1 MPEKQTNNVFFKSFS
16 NIFPAAILSV
26 FLLFTVSY
34 RGMASDD
41 DNIFYLKNKS
51 YFIDE
56 GEIFYYGNYYS
67 QSAINVDL
75 FLFNDEFTNVIYFEL
90 FVPNGSDSLV
100 TGTYNLSLSK
110 INDHLPFSYAWG
122 EMYIE
127 EEDRFFDVIDG
138 VLTAFVTGSGD
149 DEVYFIVID
158 CIFKA
163 EDTGEEFPVRGTF
176 RGSITWFDET

>member
-1 MPEKQTNNVFFKSFS
+1 MPLKQINTGYLKPFS
-16 NIFPAAILSV
+16 KIFSAILLSTI
-26 FLLFTVSY
+26 LLFSVSY

-41 DNIFYLKNKS
+41 ENIFYLNNNS

-75 FLFNDEFTNVIYFEL
+75 LLFNEDFTNIVYFEL

-110 INDHLPFSYAWG
+110 IDDHLPFSYASG
-122 EMYIE
+122 AMYIE
-127 EEDRFFDVIDG
+127 EEDRFLDVIDG

-149 DEVYFIVID
+149 DEVYFIIID
-158 CIFKA
+158 CIFID

-176 RGSITWFDET
+176 HGSITWFNET